1 MCNYKTRNI
10 LKSIC
15 GLDYSLKMS
24 NLYALPD
31 VGEDKDYFEA
41 GAFPT
46 ASARL

>member
-1 MCNYKTRNI
+1 MY
-10 LKSIC
+10 LWF
-15 GLDYSLKMS
+15 GLLTQNVKFVCPSRRTE
-24 NLYALPD
+24 